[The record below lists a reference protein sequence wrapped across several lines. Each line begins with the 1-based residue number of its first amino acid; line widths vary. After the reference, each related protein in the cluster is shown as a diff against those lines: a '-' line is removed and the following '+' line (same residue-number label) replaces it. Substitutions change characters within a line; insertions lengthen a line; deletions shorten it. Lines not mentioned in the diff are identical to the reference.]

1 MSLTK
6 NLKKNINKL
15 SSLIEIGKKFMRKIL
30 LCGNGLNINF
40 DKKFKLSEFIDL
52 LLDENKLRNFTMYLP
67 EFERNSFDY
76 DTNSELNQFIFII
89 KKYKNDIEKAKIK
102 LINNGVEL
110 IFLEIFDFIEEYM
123 A

>member
-1 MSLTK
+1 
-6 NLKKNINKL
+6 
-15 SSLIEIGKKFMRKIL
+15 MRKIL

-89 KKYKNDIEKAKIK
+89 KK
-102 LINNGVEL
+102 
-110 IFLEIFDFIEEYM
+110 
-123 A
+123 